1 MKKQKDIII
10 QRFEPDIFNGL
21 NNEQVLSRKKDKL
34 VNKSKIK
41 SSKTYLGIFIS
52 NTFTYFN
59 LIWAIIIFA
68 YIYVGS
74 YNNLL
79 FVIVIVLNTLIAI
92 IQECKAKITVEKL
105 SLITAPKTE
114 VLREGEMHKISST
127 EIVLDDVITLNVGN
141 QVPADCILLS
151 GSVEMNESLLT
162 GESNAIKKKIGD
174 ELLAGSFVVAGTCN
188 ARVNKIGTD
197 SYIQTIAKESKKY
210 KRPTS
215 NLFKDLNTIIK
226 YIGIAIIPIA
236 IILYLNNMSSSNDF
250 VTTVTKTCG
259 ALTGMIPAGMF
270 LLVTVALSVGV
281 VKLSK
286 KKTLVQD
293 LYSIEMLARAD
304 VLCLDKTGTIT
315 DGTMQVTMVE
325 TLFDLNKLDALN
337 NVSEISIS
345 ENENNEISKNS
356 EIDANNYELSKIM
369 PSYLSAHPA
378 GNTTSQALIK
388 YFGNFGVLKPDKI
401 IPFSSER
408 KHSAVYFEKVGSFFL
423 GAPEFVCK
431 NIDKD
436 IQAKIQTLNENSQRV
451 LMLSYSEEEFFEE
464 DETIYNKLKPY
475 AIISIEDHIRE
486 DAIETINWFKSND
499 VKIKIISGDNPSTVS
514 AIARRVGVEDSEF
527 CVSLEGVSLQDIP
540 QIAERFTI
548 FGRVSPE
555 QKHMLIKSLKN
566 KGHIV
571 AMTGD
576 GVNDTLALREADCS
590 VAMADGSDVARN
602 ISHLVLMDSK
612 FSSLPS
618 VVREGRQVINNIQK
632 SSTLFLMKTFFSFL
646 IAFFVI
652 LLHATYPFES
662 VQLLLIEIFVIGIPS
677 FFFALEPNNEK
688 IKGDFIPSVLKRA
701 IPSALLLFVNVGIV
715 IILKNFNVIDQLEFE
730 TLTVLMLTFTGLLNL
745 FRLAYPYTPLRAFT
759 VILSI
764 ICIISAVLIIPEFF
778 GMYVFNETVLLVST
792 LIFIASIPYLIFL
805 PKLELMVNKLF
816 KNKAS
821 QSKVQ

>member
-1 MKKQKDIII
+1 MKKQNDAII
-10 QRFEPDIFNGL
+10 QRFEPDILKGL
-21 NNEQVLSRKKDKL
+21 SNEQVLSRKKDKL
-34 VNKSKIK
+34 INKSKIK

-79 FVIVIVLNTLIAI
+79 FVVVIVLNTLIAI

-114 VLREGEMHKISST
+114 VLREGEISKILST
-127 EIVLDDVITLNVGN
+127 EIVLDDIITLNVGN

-174 ELLAGSFVVAGTCN
+174 EILAGSFVVAGTCN
-188 ARVNKIGTD
+188 ARVDKIGTD

-236 IILYLNNMSSSNDF
+236 IILYLNNMSSSNNF

-259 ALTGMIPAGMF
+259 ALTGMVPAGMF

-281 VKLSK
+281 IKLSK

-325 TLFDLNKLDALN
+325 TFFNLNKMNILN
-337 NVSEISIS
+337 N
-345 ENENNEISKNS
+345 NNNNLENNEILENNELNNKIDTNNS
-356 EIDANNYELSKIM
+356 ELNKIM
-369 PSYLSAHPA
+369 PSYLSAHPD
-378 GNTTSQALIK
+378 GNSTSQALIK
-388 YFGNFGVLKPDKI
+388 YFGNFSTLKPDKI

-408 KHSAVYFEKVGSFFL
+408 KHSAVYFKNIGSFFL

-431 NIDKD
+431 NINKK
-436 IQAKIQTLNENSQRV
+436 IQAKIQALNENSQRV
-451 LMLSYSEEEFFEE
+451 LMMSYSEEEFFE
-464 DETIYNKLKPY
+464 DNKTIYNKLKPY

-486 DAIETINWFKSND
+486 DAIETINWFKSNG

-514 AIARRVGVEDSEF
+514 AIAKRVGVENSEF

-576 GVNDTLALREADCS
+576 GVNDTLALKEADCS

-652 LLHATYPFES
+652 LLHTTYPFES

-677 FFFALEPNNEK
+677 FFLALEPNNEK
-688 IKGDFIPSVLKRA
+688 IKGDFIPSVLKKA
-701 IPSALLLFVNVGIV
+701 IPSALLLFINVGII
-715 IILKNFNVIDQLEFE
+715 IILRRFNLVNQIEFE

-764 ICIISAVLIIPEFF
+764 ISIISAVAIIPEFF
-778 GMYVFNETVLLVST
+778 GIYTFNKTVT
-792 LIFIASIPYLIFL
+792 LISGLIFTLSIPYLIL
-805 PKLELMVNKLF
+805 IPKLENVVNKLF
-816 KNKAS
+816 KNKTI
-821 QSKVQ
+821 QSKA